1 METFWS
7 FEIDPILSVGRS
19 LADVGVRNWAL
30 SRVEALAALTKLT
43 EIGVAV
49 LGGDV
54 YSVSG
59 GGVESNYDNWYCNR
73 DELESDS
80 AFVERS
86 IAVARNY
93 ILDYP
98 DETVLFVI
106 VPCRYIKNGS

>member
-1 METFWS
+1 MKIFWS
-7 FEIDPILSVGRS
+7 SEIDPILSVGRS
-19 LADVGVRNWAL
+19 LEDVGVRNWAL
-30 SRVEALAALTKLT
+30 RREDALVALTKLA

-73 DELESDS
+73 GKPESDS

-86 IAVARNY
+86 IAAAMNY
-93 ILDYP
+93 IANYRA
-98 DETVLFVI
+98 EEEAVLFAI
-106 VPCRYIKNGS
+106 VPKV